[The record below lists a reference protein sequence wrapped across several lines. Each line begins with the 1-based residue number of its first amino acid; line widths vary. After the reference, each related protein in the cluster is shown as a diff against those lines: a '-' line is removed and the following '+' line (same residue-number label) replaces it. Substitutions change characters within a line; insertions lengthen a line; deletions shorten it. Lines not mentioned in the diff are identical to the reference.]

1 MMKQMLAYMIVAV
14 IAAMPIASV
23 LAEAESDK
31 TTKNKDATSVLDDL
45 TKKLKKREQP
55 SSPPPAGKDEAA
67 DAAKAST
74 RPAEDKVKP
83 SDAIEPAERRMTG
96 PSLAPAIKVGV
107 DPKVLGLPP
116 GAKAPTLRREG
127 DYVRMRRGRIVEAP
141 DGSCAVFVFE
151 KNAAGT
157 PAPPMVLVPCQA
169 LQSMEDL
176 VHKRGDRFMFTL
188 SGQVLQYR
196 GVNYLL
202 PTMQRPPTAVS
213 KPAAEDEAVPEQVVS
228 VLQKLQGKVDQNAV
242 AEPAAAA
249 GGADL
254 APVAARPALAAVP
267 KRVGAAPGM
276 PTPKLR
282 REGQYIR
289 MRRGR
294 IARAPQADSVLFVFD
309 SDGSALADPP
319 LAIVP
324 CLTLQTMEQQVH
336 KLGDRTVF
344 VLSGQVL
351 EYRGANYLLPTM
363 MKTAVNRGN
372 LR

>member
-1 MMKQMLAYMIVAV
+1 MIKQILAYTIVVV
-14 IAAMPIASV
+14 IAAMPTAGV
-23 LAEAESDK
+23 LAEADADK
-31 TTKNKDATSVLDDL
+31 TPKKNADSVLDDL
-45 TKKLKKREQP
+45 TKKLKKRTQP
-55 SSPPPAGKDEAA
+55 PSPPPADKDKAA
-67 DAAKAST
+67 DSAKAST
-74 RPAEDKVKP
+74 EPAEEKAKA
-83 SDAIEPAERRMTG
+83 SDAIEPTERRMTG

-141 DGSCAVFVFE
+141 DRSCAVFVFQDDQ
-151 KNAAGT
+151 AAA
-157 PAPPMVLVPCQA
+157 PSPPMVLVPCQT

-213 KPAAEDEAVPEQVVS
+213 ESAGKDEAVPEPVIN
-228 VLQKLQGKVDQNAV
+228 VLKKLQGKVDRNAA
-242 AEPAAAA
+242 AEQPAAV
-249 GGADL
+249 GDL
-254 APVAARPALAAVP
+254 GSSPSARRPALDVVAKP
-267 KRVGAAPGM
+267 VGAAPGV
-276 PTPKLR
+276 PSPKLR

-294 IARAPQADSVLFVFD
+294 IARSAQADGVLFVFD
-309 SDGSALADPP
+309 SDGSSMADPP
-319 LAIVP
+319 LALVP
-324 CLTLQTMEQQVH
+324 CQTLQSMEQQVH

-363 MKTAVNRGN
+363 MKIAVNRGN